1 MILQPP
7 SKEFIKVE
15 RSFGRSP
22 EVYGRHVHN
31 GPEVARQPTL
41 NIGMA

>member
-31 GPEVARQPTL
+31 DLKLPGSLR
-41 NIGMA
+41 